1 MNLFY
6 VILYHFT
13 THSNNS
19 KKNLLINRK
28 ILNNE
33 NLNEIKNVNI
43 IDILINVIVN
53 GNQMYNNNHKYKSLK
68 DILENP
74 FLKEEDKEFFFDIF
88 SKTQKT
94 YLALERLK
102 WIYMFKISKL
112 IIDTDLYMNKI
123 SPDKRYVFTLL
134 HHKNRYLFTKSDL
147 TNIIEKTLLNINYG
161 YSEPLPIKNPYN
173 NLPFNKSD
181 LYNIYFFFQSN
192 GYIIPNAFHKYF
204 LSNFHLKNFRDS
216 NEAYVRDE
224 YINNKMKANDS
235 TLKKNILDMIQ
246 TFNTSST
253 KEKICISDT
262 FPDNQL
268 IKTMKPYLLLYYTYI
283 FTYDSY
289 KKNKCREE
297 FYYRMLKFSRD
308 NPLYGRKY
316 ITIENRYKKESIMTP
331 VKNKITNYNTTALHT
346 YKQPNFYNNYKTS
359 HISIL
364 EEEPYEFSFNL
375 DNLINNHEQYIDY
388 DSDSSSDDIDSSN
401 DDNDS
406 FSNHSISRNNGYND
420 LPDLIPA
427 NSEESIVIPTPI
439 NVPFMPP
446 ILSRTLGSFYDNNTE
461 RNFAHITD
469 NITVSETLQNNTG
482 YITPTENSQHN
493 EVIEDTV
500 NMQEI
505 YENIQNMNI
514 RLERIH
520 TINEG
525 VINTGIIPP
534 NYYQEQS
541 NDSFKFDSDDE
552 IEEDDINDF

>member
-1 MNLFY
+1 
-6 VILYHFT
+6 
-13 THSNNS
+13 
-19 KKNLLINRK
+19 
-28 ILNNE
+28 
-33 NLNEIKNVNI
+33 
-43 IDILINVIVN
+43 
-53 GNQMYNNNHKYKSLK
+53 
-68 DILENP
+68 
-74 FLKEEDKEFFFDIF
+74 
-88 SKTQKT
+88 
-94 YLALERLK
+94 
-102 WIYMFKISKL
+102 
-112 IIDTDLYMNKI
+112 
-123 SPDKRYVFTLL
+123 
-134 HHKNRYLFTKSDL
+134 
-147 TNIIEKTLLNINYG
+147 
-161 YSEPLPIKNPYN
+161 
-173 NLPFNKSD
+173 
-181 LYNIYFFFQSN
+181 
-192 GYIIPNAFHKYF
+192 
-204 LSNFHLKNFRDS
+204 
-216 NEAYVRDE
+216 
-224 YINNKMKANDS
+224 MKANDS

-268 IKTMKPYLLLYYTYI
+268 IKTMKPYLFLYYTYI

-375 DNLINNHEQYIDY
+375 DNLINNQEQYIDY
-388 DSDSSSDDIDSSN
+388 DSDSSSDNIDSSN

-406 FSNHSISRNNGYND
+406 FSNHSLSRNNGYND
-420 LPDLIPA
+420 LPDLIPT

-439 NVPFMPP
+439 NVPFTHP
-446 ILSRTLGSFYDNNTE
+446 ILSRSLESFNNNTE

-469 NITVSETLQNNTG
+469 NITVSRNSQNNTG
-482 YITPTENSQHN
+482 YITPIENSQHN
-493 EVIEDTV
+493 EGQEESI

-520 TINEG
+520 TINEE

-534 NYYQEQS
+534 NYYQEES